1 MNLTYPRSL
10 GVCFTDIESLSN
22 ITEFLKSELTNIIE
36 LAEYKRYL
44 MIITNNCNRRIDDL
58 IKIKDKDLQYAI
70 KKTYYKLNIKSF
82 DGEYTYESFFNEKL
96 LLDKKYI
103 GITFRLYYKVENYSD
118 KYIDVHLLNDVNNNN
133 NIKICYINDNDDTR
147 LNKQNFIATYKTN
160 NYESQ
165 YDTKPLEDSPPKTEK
180 YIRIEINNK
189 QLADKYNKQLA
200 DEYNTQN
207 GGILRKN
214 KGKKGVYKSTKQ
226 KVSVIIDNKHYN
238 KTVYKNSKGIS
249 YIRRNNE
256 YKLLKKYKLSKL

>member
-22 ITEFLKSELTNIIE
+22 ITEFFKSELTNIIE

-44 MIITNNCNRRIDDL
+44 MIITNNCNRRIDDF
-58 IKIKDKDLQYAI
+58 INIKDKDLQYAI
-70 KKTYYKLNIKSF
+70 KKTYYDLYIKSF

-103 GITFRLYYKVENYSD
+103 GITFRLYYKVGGYSD
-118 KYIDVHLLNDVNNNN
+118 KYIDVHLLKDVNNN

-147 LNKQNFIATYKTN
+147 LNEQNFIAIYKTY

-165 YDTKPLEDSPPKTEK
+165 HDTKQLEDSPSKTAQ
-180 YIRIEINNK
+180 YIGIKINNK
-189 QLADKYNKQLA
+189 ELA
-200 DEYNTQN
+200 DEYNKQG

>member
-1 MNLTYPRSL
+1 MNLNTYTRSW
-10 GVCFTDIESLSN
+10 GVCSSDIKSDLRGITD
-22 ITEFLKSELTNIIE
+22 FLNDELTNIIE

-44 MIITNNCNRRIDDL
+44 MIITNNCNGHIDNL

-70 KKTYYKLNIKSF
+70 DNTYFILNIKSF

-103 GITFRLYYKVENYSD
+103 GITFRLYYHIAGDYND
-118 KYIDVHLLNDVNNNN
+118 KHIEVHLLKDDNNK
-133 NIKICYINDNDDTR
+133 IKICYINDNDTI
-147 LNKQNFIATYKTN
+147 LNNEKFNAIYKINSYGPQDYKTTFEN
-160 NYESQ
+160 
-165 YDTKPLEDSPPKTEK
+165 SPTETEK
-180 YIRIEINNK
+180 YIYIKINNK
-189 QLADKYNKQLA
+189 QLAN
-200 DEYNTQN
+200 EYNTQK
-207 GGILRKN
+207 GGVLSKN

-226 KVSVIIDNKHYN
+226 KVSVIIDKKHYN